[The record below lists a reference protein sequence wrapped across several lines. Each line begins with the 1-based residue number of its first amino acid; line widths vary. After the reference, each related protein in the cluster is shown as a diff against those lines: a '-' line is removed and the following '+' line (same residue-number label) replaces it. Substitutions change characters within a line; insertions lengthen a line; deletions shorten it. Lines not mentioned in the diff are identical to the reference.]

1 MIVHKPLVARP
12 NLTWSDILNVLDVGS
27 RQISQALEKLERG
40 LDAVHICAERFI
52 NPNQI
57 VDIILG
63 IPKWIKAALI
73 VLCTFATITLGLW
86 IKHVITKFM
95 KCCKQKPKRTVA
107 ISEETPTLIRTRS
120 LMSIP
125 SRRNSQVSI
134 VQAPVGQ
141 QANPEDEYLAMY
153 PQITSYHFQTVIPS
167 VPPFSSFVS

>member
-1 MIVHKPLVARP
+1 METVTTQHHSNDIEVIAYSTIFVPWTRNTTSVHFDDKVTYAPYDAQTEAMIVHKPLVARP
-12 NLTWSDILNVLDVGS
+12 NLTWSDILNVLDVRS
-27 RQISQALEKLERG
+27 RQISQVLEKLERG

-107 ISEETPTLIRTRS
+107 ISDKMPTL
-120 LMSIP
+120 
-125 SRRNSQVSI
+125 N
-134 VQAPVGQ
+134 
-141 QANPEDEYLAMY
+141 
-153 PQITSYHFQTVIPS
+153 
-167 VPPFSSFVS
+167 